1 MSTRWV
7 KKGVV
12 FAPDRNFDWMVS
24 HASLPV
30 ADSAGDGVLRIYFG
44 TRDGDGR
51 SQLGYL
57 EVAADDPQR
66 ILYLHDRPVLPLG
79 ERGTFDDNGIMPS
92 CLVDYDGRKLLY
104 YVGWNPQ
111 VTTSYRHAI
120 GLAVSDDGGRTF
132 HKLSAGPVCDRAFD
146 EPFFCT
152 APCVLRHGG
161 VWRMWYVSCTAW
173 EMVDDRPEPRYRVEH
188 AESADG
194 IRWRKTGH
202 VCIDYD
208 ATTDAIARPCVYVED
223 GRFKMIYSYR
233 RLRAYRTDRAQSYR
247 PGYAESMDGLTWERR
262 DGEAGIERSQRGWDS
277 EMLAYGHL
285 YDRGGTRYLFYNGN
299 GFGRTGIGYAV
310 PAAGEGGA

>member
-1 MSTRWV
+1 MRWA

-30 ADSAGDGVLRIYFG
+30 ADRVSDSVLRIYFG
-44 TRDGDGR
+44 TRDGQGR
-51 SQLGYL
+51 SQLGYV

-92 CLVDYDGRKLLY
+92 CLVEHDGRRYLY

-120 GLAVSDDGGRTF
+120 GLAVSDDGGRSF
-132 HKLSAGPVCDRAFD
+132 RKLSAGPICDRALD
-146 EPFFCT
+146 EPYFCT

-161 VWRMWYVSCTAW
+161 AWRMWYVSCTGW
-173 EMVDDRPEPRYRVEH
+173 EIVDGWPEPRYHVKH
-188 AESADG
+188 AESSDG
-194 IRWRKTGH
+194 IGWRRTGH

-208 ATTDAIARPCVYVED
+208 EATDAIARPCVYLEG
-223 GRFKMIYSYR
+223 GRFRMIYSYR

-247 PGYAESMDGLTWERR
+247 PGYAESVDGLTWERR
-262 DGEAGIERSQRGWDS
+262 DGEAGIERSESGWDS
-277 EMLAYGHL
+277 EMIAYATL
-285 YDRGGTRYLFYNGN
+285 YDGGGERYLFYNGN

-310 PAAGEGGA
+310 PAAEDGRA